1 MSPKK
6 INLKKYKD
14 SRGYLIEILPKKF
27 KKKFVYSI
35 LTNSKKNVVRG
46 LHYDSRLEE
55 EKLIYLL
62 DGKILDVC
70 VNLKKGKN
78 FGKITY
84 KTLKK
89 GDGLYIPK
97 GFAHGYKC
105 LQKKN
110 IIIYFLTKFFDY
122 KTNKGIIW
130 NDKKLKIKW
139 RIKHPIISK
148 KDLQLPELKK

>member
-1 MSPKK
+1 MYPKK
-6 INLKKYKD
+6 INLKKYND
-14 SRGYLIEILPKKF
+14 NRGYLIEILPEKL

-35 LTNSKKNVVRG
+35 LTNSKKNVIRG
-46 LHYDSRLEE
+46 LHYDSSLKE

-78 FGKITY
+78 FGKTTY

-89 GDGLYIPK
+89 GDALYIPK

-122 KTNKGIIW
+122 RTSKGIIW
-130 NDKKLKIKW
+130 NDRNLKIKW
-139 RIKHPIISK
+139 RIKNPIISK
-148 KDLQLPELKK
+148 KDLQLPELNK